1 MNRLLLDVN
10 VLIALID
17 PAHERH
23 DASHQWF
30 FGDPDRPWATCPT
43 TENGVIRIV
52 SNPRYPNPQPV
63 WVVME
68 SLESLIRQADHERM
82 VEDVTLLSDDVDRN
96 ALLSSGQVTDSYL
109 ALLAYVHKSALAT
122 FDRKISVSALPE
134 GVSVV
139 QIPG

>member
-17 PAHERH
+17 PSHEQH
-23 DASHQWF
+23 DAAHQWF
-30 FGDPDRPWATCPT
+30 FGDPDRPWSTCPT

-52 SNPRYPNPQPV
+52 SNPRYPNPRPV

-68 SLESLIRQADHERM
+68 SLESLTRQADHERM
-82 VEDVTLLSDDVDRN
+82 VEDVTLLSDDIDRK
-96 ALLSSGQVTDSYL
+96 ALLSSGQITDSYL
-109 ALLAYVHKSALAT
+109 ALLAYSHGSALAT
-122 FDRKISVSALPE
+122 FDRKLSVAALPE